1 MMISNVKKYFT
12 ELIQTPSVSGKETA
26 ILTYI
31 KKHLAKL
38 NIEYS
43 LDEDYGLIARIPAT
57 KKKFPTI
64 FFCSHVDTHPNAA
77 TPVFQMEQDVF
88 TVEEGTSLGADD
100 KAAVAAMLAAI
111 DYFCAERTAHG
122 EIEFIFTTKEELG
135 MIGMRLFP
143 EEKITAAYGY
153 CL

>member
-1 MMISNVKKYFT
+1 MISNVKKYFT

-57 KKKFPTI
+57 KEKFPTI
-64 FFCSHVDTHPNAA
+64 FSV
-77 TPVFQMEQDVF
+77 VMWIRIQMRQRQF
-88 TVEEGTSLGADD
+88 FKWSKMYLRQR
-100 KAAVAAMLAAI
+100 KAL
-111 DYFCAERTAHG
+111 
-122 EIEFIFTTKEELG
+122 L
-135 MIGMRLFP
+135 
-143 EEKITAAYGY
+143 
-153 CL
+153 